1 MTEEIKEAQVK
12 NVNADLE
19 KAKLEFKMQMIK
31 LRADYAKA
39 FNLFEQQVKAPSKN
53 GHVDFTS
60 KKGRTKYDYV
70 TIDDLI
76 NSINHG
82 IKGTGLSWQ
91 QEAKVETQGQSSN
104 ISVRTIVRHENGYEY
119 VSPWVT
125 FVSSIAPQSIGSAI
139 TYAKRYSLSATF
151 GINSETDDDAQQAQN
166 SQPTSKATQTRS
178 DSRPAMI
185 TSEQRDTAQRLIK
198 AIAESE
204 QKDLREVRAM
214 FLKMFGVSLYHDLT
228 EAKANNLLMVLT
240 KQLEKINDR
249 GDTDAK

>member
-1 MTEEIKEAQVK
+1 MTEEIKEVQSI
-12 NVNADLE
+12 NADLE
-19 KAKLEFKMQMIK
+19 KSKLDFKVKMIE
-31 LRADYAKA
+31 LRAGYAKA

-53 GHVDFTS
+53 GHVDFKS
-60 KKGRTKYDYV
+60 KGGRTKYDYV

-91 QEAKVETQGQSSN
+91 QEAKVETQGQSSS

-166 SQPTSKATQTRS
+166 SQPTRKATQTRS
-178 DSRPAMI
+178 NSQPAMI
-185 TSEQRDTAQRLIK
+185 TSEQLDTAQRLIK

-214 FLKMFGVSLYHDLT
+214 FLKMFGVSLYRDLT
-228 EAKANNLLMVLT
+228 EAKANNLLMILT
-240 KQLEKINDR
+240 KQLEKINGK
-249 GDTDAK
+249 GDSNVK